1 MTKTRWESDVV
12 NLISLVY
19 AETKIELSG
28 LVWPNAIYDENQIRQ
43 WCDQWYKC
51 ILHWKRYSTITTDAT
66 HGSLALKAYQQ
77 NLYLEYYY

>member
-28 LVWPNAIYDENQIRQ
+28 PILPSTICDENQTRPRH
-43 WCDQWYKC
+43 DQLFRRGQRRKQY
-51 ILHWKRYSTITTDAT
+51 
-66 HGSLALKAYQQ
+66 
-77 NLYLEYYY
+77 